1 MRQKIAREQNTVVSR
16 LLKKYIPKTK
26 IIKNLRNS
34 CTSGQK
40 HPAIHQAS
48 KKVLFEFG
56 NVF

>member
-40 HPAIHQAS
+40 HPAIH
-48 KKVLFEFG
+48 
-56 NVF
+56 